1 MSLQTTQNTVNVY
14 EKMQSMLLRIEPN
27 QTVQRLH
34 PGTKQPE
41 ILMFLGTQEEMPSGW
56 FEMPKKLMS

>member
-1 MSLQTTQNTVNVY
+1 MSLQTTQNTVNVL
-14 EKMQSMLLRIEPN
+14 EKMQSMLLRTEPN
-27 QTVQRLH
+27 RTVRRLH

-41 ILMFLGTQEEMPSGW
+41 IIMFLGAQDEMPSGW